1 MTDFSS
7 PFRLR
12 NPNMTLKER
21 FLHLS
26 WCYIFLIFL
35 VAFSGFVVL
44 YAAANGNWEPWANRQ
59 FSRFWLGC
67 AVMFVVAMIDLRF
80 WLKYAYVFTS
90 ARLFCCLSWNIS
102 AMTPWA
108 PSVG

>member
-1 MTDFSS
+1 MTMADFS

-44 YAAANGNWEPWANRQ
+44 YAAANGNWEPW
-59 FSRFWLGC
+59 
-67 AVMFVVAMIDLRF
+67 
-80 WLKYAYVFTS
+80 VFPFL
-90 ARLFCCLSWNIS
+90 AGLCGDVCRCHD
-102 AMTPWA
+102 
-108 PSVG
+108 

>member
-1 MTDFSS
+1 MTMADFS

-35 VAFSGFVVL
+35 VAFSMPRRTGIGNRGPAVSFPVSGWVV
-44 YAAANGNWEPWANRQ
+44 R
-59 FSRFWLGC
+59 
-67 AVMFVVAMIDLRF
+67 
-80 WLKYAYVFTS
+80 
-90 ARLFCCLSWNIS
+90 
-102 AMTPWA
+102 
-108 PSVG
+108 